1 MIDCPFT
8 VPFRGVETS
17 EPIAQEHVS
26 DRLTNRI
33 GIGVL
38 ARVIPADLIDEVL
51 IETKAMQQRVRLL
64 PSRVV
69 VYFVLSLSLFFGDA
83 YEEVMQKLVQGLR
96 FTRLW
101 SSDWQVPTAS
111 ALCQARRRLGEE
123 PIRELFERV
132 AVPLATPGSPGSW
145 LGHWRLMA
153 IDGVQLDVADTAE
166 NEDAFSRLFKDTLP
180 APYPQARVVGLGECG
195 THAIIAAQIGG
206 CQVGERELATG
217 LLGSLEPGM
226 LLLADRGFYSKEFWR
241 EVAATGADLL
251 WRVSA
256 SLKLAVLELFGDG
269 SYRSVIIDTAER
281 QRQRRAKIRGE
292 DRQPAGITVRVVEYQ
307 ITGRDG
313 AGETIRLLTTIMDH
327 TAATAAELAATYAER
342 WEFEISLAELETR
355 QRGPL
360 RVLRSQSPEMTRQ
373 EIWGMLLVHYAI
385 RALMAQVATDL
396 NTDPD
401 RVSFI
406 RSLRIIRRQV
416 TDQAAFSP

>member
-1 MIDCPFT
+1 
-8 VPFRGVETS
+8 VETS